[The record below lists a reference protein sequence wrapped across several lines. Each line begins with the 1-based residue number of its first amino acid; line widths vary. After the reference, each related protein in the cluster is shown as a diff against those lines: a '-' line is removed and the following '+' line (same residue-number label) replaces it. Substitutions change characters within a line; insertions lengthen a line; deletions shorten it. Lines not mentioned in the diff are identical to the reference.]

1 MSDTKTPPLATP
13 RNQEPRFWGSYLT
26 SIFLAAILC
35 VGPLLLGG
43 ARLWIML
50 PLLGAVGALM
60 VFQGARLLYR
70 GPSLVGRFGDGID
83 VSVLLFLLY
92 AAYRYVTAS
101 AEFIAR
107 IEVMHIYAYAA
118 VFWIA
123 RYGFSRRKHVLYLLG
138 ALAVMGL
145 LVTFSG
151 YLFRFRPELR
161 PYAPEL
167 LVHYAPRFC
176 GTYGCPNHFGELVVM
191 AMGILIS
198 FCLFYR
204 IQWTP
209 RIIAFYLVGMMMVA
223 VALSLSRGSWL
234 ALITSLLVMSFFL
247 VRHDKLRWYWVVA
260 GLLIV
265 TAAAAAFYATSPTA
279 QARIQEITNFKQNG
293 NWDAYVR
300 VELARDALKISS
312 DYPWL
317 GTGPATFW
325 YVHPR
330 YQSPWYSTRAE
341 YTHND
346 YLNLLT
352 DYGIVGSVIVLVFI
366 VLVTRQLF
374 RHLGPLPDSDEAVV
388 LASALCAWCAILVH
402 STVDFNMH
410 IPANAYLL
418 FALVGLGLRRSAAQV
433 ETTPGWLPR
442 SSLARPFGV
451 LILLVGGVIVWGAV
465 YTSRGYFPHHLANR
479 EYGVRPVP
487 AAFMAGKK
495 AVAADPK
502 SPLAL
507 RYLGD
512 LYRARAA
519 AELDFTKR
527 TADAQQAA
535 ALYQRAFQLNPIDDE
550 LLALQGLSYDLAGRY
565 SEAYL
570 IHATVIKRQPYSGYF
585 RLLLGLH
592 FWRRNMLEEAQKV
605 FEVGAKCPHGYADNG
620 KALNEI
626 NRILGERKVQEQLP
640 VPEHAPT
647 IP

>member
-43 ARLWIML
+43 TRLWIML
-50 PLLGAVGALM
+50 PILGAVGAL
-60 VFQGARLLYR
+60 VIFQGARLLYR

-92 AAYRYVTAS
+92 AAYRYVTAPV
-101 AEFIAR
+101 EFIAR
-107 IEVMHIYAYAA
+107 VEVLHIYAYAS

-145 LVTFSG
+145 LVAFSG

-191 AMGILIS
+191 TMGILIS

-223 VALSLSRGSWL
+223 VVLSLSRGSWL
-234 ALITSLLVMSFFL
+234 ALIASLLVMSFFL
-247 VRHDKLRWYWVVA
+247 VRHDKLRWYWVAV
-260 GLLIV
+260 GLFVV
-265 TAAAAAFYATSPTA
+265 TAAAAAFYVTSPVV
-279 QARIQEITNFKQNG
+279 QSRIQDIANYQQNG
-293 NWDAYVR
+293 NWDSYVR
-300 VELARDALKISS
+300 VELARDALKISN

-330 YQSPWYSTRAE
+330 YQSPTYGTRAE

-352 DYGIVGSVIVLVFI
+352 DYGIVGSVIVLIFI

-418 FALVGLGLRRSAAQV
+418 FTLVGLGLRRSAARV

-451 LILLVGGVIVWGAV
+451 LILLVGGVVLWGAV

-487 AAFMAGKK
+487 AAFVEGKK

-512 LYRARAA
+512 LYRTRAA
-519 AELDFTKR
+519 GEVDFTKR

-605 FEVGAKCPHGYADNG
+605 FEVGAKCPHGYADNR

>member
-13 RNQEPRFWGSYLT
+13 RGQEPRFWGSFFT
-26 SIFLAAILC
+26 SVFLASILS

-43 ARLWIML
+43 FRLWIML
-50 PLLGAVGALM
+50 PLLGAVGAL
-60 VFQGARLLYR
+60 VLFQGVRLLYR
-70 GPSLVGRFGDGID
+70 GPSLAGRFGDGVD
-83 VSVLLFLLY
+83 VSVVLFLLY
-92 AAYRYVTAS
+92 AAFRYVTAS

-107 IEVMHIYAYAA
+107 IEVLHIYAYAA

-138 ALAVMGL
+138 ALVVVGL
-145 LVTFSG
+145 IVAFSG
-151 YLFRFRPELR
+151 FLFRFRPELR

-167 LVHYAPRFC
+167 LKHYAPRFC

-191 AMGILIS
+191 TLGILIG

-204 IQWTP
+204 IRWTP
-209 RIIAFYLVGMMMVA
+209 RIIAFYLAGMMIVA
-223 VALSLSRGSWL
+223 VGLSLSRGSWL
-234 ALITSLLVMSFFL
+234 ALVTSLMVMAFFL
-247 VRHDKLRWYWVVA
+247 VRHDKLRWHWVAA
-260 GLLIV
+260 GLVLAIG
-265 TAAAAAFYATSPTA
+265 AAVAFYATSTTA
-279 QARIQEITNFKQNG
+279 QQRIEEIAYYKQNG

-300 VELARDALKISS
+300 IELARDALKIAN
-312 DYPWL
+312 DHPWL
-317 GTGPATFW
+317 GTGPATFR

-330 YQSPWYSTRAE
+330 YQSSTYSSLAE

-346 YLNLLT
+346 YLNLLA
-352 DYGIVGSVIVLVFI
+352 DYGVVGVLLVLLFI

-374 RHLGPLPDSDEAVV
+374 RHLGPLPDSDESLILV
-388 LASALCAWCAILVH
+388 SALCAWCAMLVH
-402 STVDFNMH
+402 ATVDFNLH
-410 IPANAYLL
+410 IPANAYVFFTLI
-418 FALVGLGLRRSAAQV
+418 GLGLRRSAAQV
-433 ETTPGWLPR
+433 ELTLGYLPR
-442 SSLARPFGV
+442 APLARPLGV
-451 LILLVGGVIVWGAV
+451 LVLLGGGVLVAGAW
-465 YTSRGYFPHHLANR
+465 YTSRGYFAHHLANR
-479 EYGVRPVP
+479 DYGTRPFP
-487 AAFMAGKK
+487 AAFVAGKK
-495 AVAADPK
+495 AVEADPQ

-512 LYRARAA
+512 LYRNRAA
-519 AELDFTKR
+519 AEVDFAKR
-527 TADAQQAA
+527 TVDAQQAA
-535 ALYQRAFQLNPIDDE
+535 ALYQRAVQANPVDDE

-570 IHATVIKRQPYSGYF
+570 IHATVIKRQPYNGYF

-605 FEVGAKCPHGYADNG
+605 FEVGAKCPHGNVDNA

-647 IP
+647 MP